1 MQGLLISITVALAVE
16 VIDVA
21 LGIAIGVLAGYYGG
35 WIDQVLARFT
45 DVMFAFPGLLFAIL
59 LTGIFGY
66 QADGIFGHIPII
78 GANGNA
84 RLILV
89 SIALAM
95 TTWPLMARYVRG
107 QTLQLKEQQFVEAA
121 RTSGTSDF
129 RIILRHII
137 PNLFSIVIIAA
148 TLNISGTIIGE
159 AGIKLPGTGCA
170 DSRLQPRLDDQRCS
184 QFNSNT
190 SMGSTLTFFRSDYNS
205 TSTLIPGRWPP
216 RRLRPS
222 LKRLV
227 IGENIN
233 MATNLLEVNN
243 LKTYFFTRGGV
254 VKAVDDVSFTM
265 KPGETLGVVGES
277 GCGKSVTA
285 LSVMR
290 LVANP
295 PGKIVGGEINFN
307 GENILEKSQDELTE
321 LRGSKISM
329 IFQDPMTSLNPVF
342 TVGFQIA
349 ETVKRHRKDVNN
361 DQAWKRAVEMLDLV
375 RISDAKRRAKNYPHE
390 FSGGMRQ
397 RVMIAI
403 ALACNPQFLIADE
416 PTTALDVTIQAQVL
430 ELMKGL
436 SQEFGTAVMLI
447 THDLGVVAGTCQHVN
462 VMYAGH
468 VVESAPVK
476 QIFDTP
482 AHPYTLGLLQSIP
495 RLNDDRGARLT
506 PIAGQPPDLSNHPL
520 DAHMLHAA
528 PRYRAVAAR
537 NAQN

>member
-1 MQGLLISITVALAVE
+1 
-16 VIDVA
+16 
-21 LGIAIGVLAGYYGG
+21 
-35 WIDQVLARFT
+35 
-45 DVMFAFPGLLFAIL
+45 
-59 LTGIFGY
+59 
-66 QADGIFGHIPII
+66 
-78 GANGNA
+78 
-84 RLILV
+84 
-89 SIALAM
+89 
-95 TTWPLMARYVRG
+95 
-107 QTLQLKEQQFVEAA
+107 
-121 RTSGTSDF
+121 
-129 RIILRHII
+129 
-137 PNLFSIVIIAA
+137 
-148 TLNISGTIIGE
+148 
-159 AGIKLPGTGCA
+159 
-170 DSRLQPRLDDQRCS
+170 
-184 QFNSNT
+184 
-190 SMGSTLTFFRSDYNS
+190 
-205 TSTLIPGRWPP
+205 
-216 RRLRPS
+216 
-222 LKRLV
+222 
-227 IGENIN
+227 

-243 LKTYFFTRGGV
+243 LKTYFFTRSGV
-254 VKAVDDVSFTM
+254 VKAVDDVSFVM

-307 GENILEKSQDELTE
+307 GENILEKSQDELTD

-342 TVGFQIA
+342 TVGYQIA

-375 RISDAKRRAKNYPHE
+375 RIPDAKRRSKNYPHE

-403 ALACNPQFLIADE
+403 ALACNPQLLIADE

-468 VVESAPVK
+468 VVESAPVR
-476 QIFDTP
+476 QIFETP
-482 AHPYTLGLLQSIP
+482 AHPYTVGLLQSIP
-495 RLNDDRGARLT
+495 RLDDDRTVRLK
-506 PIAGQPPDLSNHPL
+506 PIGGQPPDLSNPPVGCPY
-520 DAHMLHAA
+520 A
-528 PRYRAVAAR
+528 PRCPKVQSRCRQERPELMSVDRGEQIVACFYP
-537 NAQN
+537 N